1 MLLVL
6 IGKSGSGKDSVAK
19 RLAQNGWER
28 IVKYTDRPKR
38 QNEIDGV
45 DYHFCYSEDLSHL
58 IEIGSFI
65 SVQTFKVYNGDYW
78 RYAIDFESL
87 EDAIRDEKNAVLIAT
102 PHECDNIFNFV
113 EENEGLDNIKVLY
126 LRATRGVRK
135 ERLLKRGDNLK
146 EIKRRL
152 DADAEDFTDDI
163 YYDEYFDTDDI
174 PIDILV
180 DEIEYYLE
188 KDLGIRKG
196 KE

>member
-45 DYHFCYSEDLSHL
+45 DYHFCCSEDLSHL

-87 EDAIRDEKNAVLIAT
+87 EEAIKDEENAVLIAT

-152 DADAEDFTDDI
+152 DADAEDFTDDV

-188 KDLGIRKG
+188 KDLDIRK
-196 KE
+196 ERE

>member
-1 MLLVL
+1 MLLIL

-19 RLAQNGWER
+19 HLAQNGWER

-45 DYHFCYSEDLSHL
+45 DYHFYYSEDLSHL

-65 SVQTFKVYNGDYW
+65 SVQTFRVYNGDYW
-78 RYAIDFESL
+78 RYAIDFESF
-87 EDAIRDEKNAVLIAT
+87 EDAIKDEKNAVLIAT

-188 KDLGIRKG
+188 KDLGIRK
-196 KE
+196 ERE

>member
-1 MLLVL
+1 MLLIL

-19 RLAQNGWER
+19 RLTQNGWER

-45 DYHFCYSEDLSHL
+45 DYHFCYSEDLSHS

-87 EDAIRDEKNAVLIAT
+87 EDAIKDEENAVLIAT

-113 EENEGLDNIKVLY
+113 EESEGLNNIKVLY

-188 KDLGIRKG
+188 KDLGIRK
-196 KE
+196 ERE